1 MLENLGDL
9 GFGDGILDTILN
21 AWFMKEKIS
30 WALLKL
36 KTFAV
41 QKTFLKVCN
50 KTEHGKC
57 EVEIKIRFL

>member
-1 MLENLGDL
+1 
-9 GFGDGILDTILN
+9 
-21 AWFMKEKIS
+21 MKEKIS

-41 QKTFLKVCN
+41 QKTFLKVCD
-50 KTEHGKC
+50 KTEHRKC